1 MVTRDSD
8 SHDFPSRMTRI
19 MRLRILIPALLL
31 VAAAGCDSPLEVTP
45 GGSIPEATAINDG
58 PSAEAALVG
67 AYASLRSLD
76 YYGQTLPTLPEL
88 SSDNAEEEGTRTENA
103 EADDHKLH
111 ADNGFVADMW
121 AAMYDGINRAN
132 EILTRVPDIK
142 GIDDAERNEI
152 LGEAYFLRALHYHN
166 LVKLFGGVPIRTQ
179 PASSLADAAS
189 VTRAS
194 VADVYKQ
201 ILSDLDQAQ
210 QLITNTDDTRRASRG
225 AVFALRSRV
234 LLYQQDWAGAVA
246 AADSVEAMG
255 YSLAPNYADLFDA
268 EGTDTPEDI
277 FRVIFTA
284 QDYNNI
290 GYYYDEPDFGIY
302 EVAPT
307 VDLMQAFDPNM
318 DPNDV
323 TTYAPTDLRG
333 QWSIQLDGDTP
344 YGAKFRASAG
354 TEDFHVIR
362 LAEVMLT
369 KAEALARLNQL
380 TEAVAEYDPI
390 RVRAGLTPDT
400 LGTTVIDTTGNVLD
414 TQDEVIA
421 RILDER
427 RKELAFEG
435 DRWPDL
441 VRTGLAT
448 TVLGISPDQTL
459 YPIPQREIDVT
470 PGLTQNPGY

>member
-1 MVTRDSD
+1 
-8 SHDFPSRMTRI
+8 
-19 MRLRILIPALLL
+19 MRLRILIPAVML
-31 VAAAGCDSPLEVTP
+31 VAAAACDSPLEVTP
-45 GGSIPEATAINDG
+45 TGSIPEATAINDG

-76 YYGQTLPTLPEL
+76 YYGETLPTLPEL
-88 SSDNAEEEGTRTENA
+88 SSDNADFDGTRTENE
-103 EADDHKLH
+103 EADEHRLH

-121 AAMYDGINRAN
+121 AAMYDGINRTN
-132 EILTRVPDIK
+132 EILTKVPDIK
-142 GIDDAERNEI
+142 GMDDAERNEI

-179 PASSLADAAS
+179 PASSLTDAAS

-234 LLYQQDWAGAVA
+234 LLYQQDWAGAVD

-255 YSLAPNYADLFDA
+255 YSLAPNFSDLFDVDGA
-268 EGTDTPEDI
+268 DTPEDI

-290 GYYYDEPDFGIY
+290 GYYYDDDWGIQ
-302 EVAPT
+302 ELAPT

-323 TTYAPTDLRG
+323 TTYAPTDTRG
-333 QWSIQLDGDTP
+333 QWSIQLDGDSP
-344 YGAKFRASAG
+344 VGEKFRASAG

-362 LAEVMLT
+362 LAEVMLN
-369 KAEALARLNQL
+369 KAEALARQGQL
-380 TEAVAEYDPI
+380 AEAVAEYNPI
-390 RVRAGLTPDT
+390 RVRAKLMPDT
-400 LGTTVIDTTGNVLD
+400 LGTTVIDTSNGNVLD
-414 TQDEVIA
+414 SQDEVIA
-421 RILDER
+421 RILNER

-448 TVLGISPDQTL
+448 TVLGISPDMTL
-459 YPIPQREIDVT
+459 YPIPQREVDVT